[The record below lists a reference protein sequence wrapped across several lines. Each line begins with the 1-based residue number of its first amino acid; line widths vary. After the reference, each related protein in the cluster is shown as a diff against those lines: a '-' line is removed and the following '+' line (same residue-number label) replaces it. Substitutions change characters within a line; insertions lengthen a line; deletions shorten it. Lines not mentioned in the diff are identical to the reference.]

1 MFHARE
7 SDGMNGPV
15 TFAPQSDT
23 RIKGEVAHRA
33 RS

>member
-7 SDGMNGPV
+7 SDGLNGPV

-23 RIKGEVAHRA
+23 RIKGVAHRV